1 MGSLKPTHI
10 TFKAPDG
17 KRGHAELKPGTTWK
31 AGKEA
36 AKNFDA
42 GSNAKPVRRK

>member
-10 TFKAPDG
+10 KFTAKDG
-17 KRGHAELKPGTTWK
+17 HRGYAKLKSNTNWSTAK
-31 AGKEA
+31 DA

-42 GSNAKPVRRK
+42 DSNAKPVRRK